1 MSKNRMEPKPLKP
14 EEIRDFFDALAEEW
28 DERCYHDPR
37 KLRLIVDLC
46 LLPEG
51 AKILDIG
58 CATGAM
64 TESLLA
70 ANPAQVV
77 GLDLS
82 PKMIEQAKAK
92 FSDPR
97 TEFLVADLFEYEET
111 DFDLAM
117 LYSVYPHFMD
127 KAALAQKVADCLKPG
142 GRFMVAHSE
151 SRHAIN
157 LRHSGGKVEDVS
169 ESLRAAEIEVKN
181 WQGLF
186 EIDTLIDHGEFYVVS
201 GTKRA

>member
-1 MSKNRMEPKPLKP
+1 MKANKD
-14 EEIRDFFDALAEEW
+14 EIRDFFDALAEEW
-28 DERCYHDPR
+28 DERCYHDAH

-64 TESLLA
+64 TESLLVT
-70 ANPAQVV
+70 NPAQIV

-92 FSDPR
+92 FNDPR
-97 TEFLVADLFEYEET
+97 ASFLVADLFEYPEAG
-111 DFDLAM
+111 FDLAM
-117 LYSVYPHFMD
+117 LYSVYPHFAD
-127 KAALAQKVADCLKPG
+127 KAALAQKVADCLQPG

-169 ESLRAAEIEVKN
+169 ESLRAAEVEVKN
-181 WQGLF
+181 WQELF
-186 EIDTLIDHGEFYVVS
+186 AIDTLIDHDQFYVIS
-201 GTKRA
+201 GVKK